1 MSTQSTRNKNQ
12 IHGRHKRPFLT
23 QYFTD
28 SDASGKKPASMGYAA
43 SVRGARKNMAVR
55 IVLGQYGLAIVAER
69 DGGEVLSVMR
79 RTKAGLNIKDTQPI
93 AESLTMLEEGTK

>member
-1 MSTQSTRNKNQ
+1 MSTRSKTQ

-28 SDASGKKPASMGYAA
+28 SDASGKKPVSMGYAA

-55 IVLGQYGLAIVAER
+55 IVLGQYGLAVVVER
-69 DGGEVLSVMR
+69 DGGEVLSLMR
-79 RTKAGLNIKDTQPI
+79 RTKMGMSIKDTEQK
-93 AESLTMLEEGTK
+93 ADHKTESQTT

>member
-1 MSTQSTRNKNQ
+1 MSTRSKNQ

-28 SDASGKKPASMGYAA
+28 SDASGKKPVSMGYAA

-55 IVLGQYGLAIVAER
+55 IVLGQYGLAVVVER
-69 DGGEVLSVMR
+69 DGGEVLSLMR
-79 RTKAGLNIKDTQPI
+79 RTKVGMSIKDTEPR
-93 AESLTMLEEGTK
+93 AESLTMLEESTK

>member
-1 MSTQSTRNKNQ
+1 MSTRSKTQ

-28 SDASGKKPASMGYAA
+28 SDASGKKPVSMGYAA

-55 IVLGQYGLAIVAER
+55 IVLGQYGLAVVVER
-69 DGGEVLSVMR
+69 DGGEVLSLMR
-79 RTKAGLNIKDTQPI
+79 RTKAGMSIKDTEQKADHKP
-93 AESLTMLEEGTK
+93 ESQTT